1 MQEAPVRQD
10 QDMLAVVGDRI
21 GAGRVDDDRPIV
33 PHRLLKPGVAVIPV
47 GAVLTDRE
55 LVDEGLARPDA
66 READARHAIHLE
78 GQQHAVP
85 VDRSVLVQGVGHRQT
100 GVLALAEA
108 KQRRRQQ
115 AVDRHGV
122 SRSAT
127 DREGR
132 MSDGEVDGGADER
145 RQIGPQ
151 ARGPRLGPG
160 RHQALQTQQAASDRS
175 AAEKAAAI
183 QSRARH
189 DSSVLAQTISTSSS
203 KARETGRSTV
213 NTHEH
218 ARPLAANGPR
228 RW

>member
-33 PHRLLKPGVAVIPV
+33 PHRLLKPGVAVVPV

-78 GQQHAVP
+78 RQQQAVP
-85 VDRSVLVQGVGHRQT
+85 VDRGVLVQGVGHRET
-100 GVLALAEA
+100 GVLTFAEA
-108 KQRRRQQ
+108 QQRRRQQ

-122 SRSAT
+122 PRSAA

-132 MSDGEVDGGADER
+132 MSDREVDIGPDER
-145 RQIGPQ
+145 GQIGPQ

-160 RHQALQTQQAASDRS
+160 RHQALQTQQAASGRS

-183 QSRARH
+183 QSHTRH
-189 DSSVLAQTISTSSS
+189 DSWVLAQTLSTSSS
-203 KARETGRSTV
+203 KARETGRPTCQY
-213 NTHEH
+213 
-218 ARPLAANGPR
+218 A
-228 RW
+228 